1 LPTVITSRK
10 IWSFGAQKC
19 KQSRFRIFIA
29 KTKKNILLTLHFFH
43 LSILANQLLQ
53 HQNKSVASSPKY
65 FRGLA
70 LQKAL

>member
-1 LPTVITSRK
+1 LEHKNVNKAVLEFLLRK
-10 IWSFGAQKC
+10 Q
-19 KQSRFRIFIA
+19 
-29 KTKKNILLTLHFFH
+29 KKNILLTLHFFH